1 MAQRNPQK
9 PEWSIADT
17 QPTRR
22 RGPAGGDGVDRG
34 RLEMLLHQARTAG
47 SPEEALEYVQRAVD
61 MLPNDPRVQ
70 STAQLR
76 LFDKLSSDAFL
87 GFLAE
92 TANRYV
98 VEFRDS
104 RPFSVP
110 KARAEPEPY
119 PPVRRTEAEKAV
131 RMMWWM
137 ILGLIP
143 AGLGAIVLA
152 PFALRHGIRSLQ
164 NPSETQDPRQHR
176 LAWMGI
182 LVALGLGVLGVF
194 CAALLLLHLLLG

>member
-1 MAQRNPQK
+1 MADRNLQRPD
-9 PEWSIADT
+9 WSIADT
-17 QPTRR
+17 QPTKRR
-22 RGPAGGDGVDRG
+22 NPGDGADRG
-34 RLEMLLHQARTAG
+34 RLEMLLHQARTAR

-70 STAQLR
+70 SAVQLR
-76 LFDKLSSDAFL
+76 MFDKLSHDAFL

-119 PPVRRTEAEKAV
+119 PPVRRTEAEKAL

-143 AGLGAIVLA
+143 AGLGAIVLT

-164 NPSETQDPRQHR
+164 NTAESRDPRQHR

-182 LVALGLGVLGVF
+182 LVALALGVLGVF
-194 CAALLLLHLLLG
+194 FAALLLLHLLLG

>member
-1 MAQRNPQK
+1 MTERNPHR

-17 QPTRR
+17 QPTKRR
-22 RGPAGGDGVDRG
+22 NPGDGADRG
-34 RLEMLLHQARTAG
+34 RLEMLLHQARTAH
-47 SPEEALEYVQRAVD
+47 SSEEALEYVQRAVD

-70 STAQLR
+70 STVQLR
-76 LFDKLSSDAFL
+76 LFDKLSDDAFL

-92 TANRYV
+92 TASRYV

-119 PPVRRTEAEKAV
+119 PPVRRTEAEKAL

-143 AGLGAIVLA
+143 AGVGAIILS
-152 PFALRHGIRSLQ
+152 PLALRHGVRSLQ
-164 NPSETQDPRQHR
+164 SEAENQDPRQHR
-176 LAWMGI
+176 MAWMGI
-182 LVALGLGVLGVF
+182 LVALALGVLGVF
-194 CAALLLLHLLLG
+194 FAALLLLHLLLG

>member
-1 MAQRNPQK
+1 MADINNP
-9 PEWSIADT
+9 PRSEASIADT
-17 QPTRR
+17 QPTKRR
-22 RGPAGGDGVDRG
+22 NPGESVDRG
-34 RLEMLLHQARTAG
+34 RLEMLLHQARTAR

-70 STAQLR
+70 STVQLR
-76 LFDKLSSDAFL
+76 LFDKLSNDAFL

-119 PPVRRTEAEKAV
+119 PPVRRTEAEKAL

-143 AGLGAIVLA
+143 AGLGAIVLT
-152 PFALRHGIRSLQ
+152 PLALRHGIRSLQ
-164 NPSETQDPRQHR
+164 SDTENRDPRQHR
-176 LAWMGI
+176 IAWMGI
-182 LVALGLGVLGVF
+182 LVALALGVLGVF
-194 CAALLLLHLLLG
+194 FAALLLLHLLLG

>member
-1 MAQRNPQK
+1 MADKNTYR

-17 QPTRR
+17 QPTKRR
-22 RGPAGGDGVDRG
+22 NPGDGFDRG
-34 RLEMLLHQARTAG
+34 RLEQLLHQARTAR
-47 SPEEALEYVQRAVD
+47 SSEEALEYAQRAVD

-70 STAQLR
+70 STVQLR
-76 LFDKLSSDAFL
+76 LFDKLNQDAFL

-92 TANRYV
+92 TDSRYV

-119 PPVRRTEAEKAV
+119 PPIRRTEAEKAL

-143 AGLGAIVLA
+143 AGVGAIILS
-152 PFALRHGIRSLQ
+152 PIALRHGIRSLQ
-164 NPSETQDPRQHR
+164 TENRDPRQHR
-176 LAWMGI
+176 LAWMAI
-182 LVALGLGVLGVF
+182 FVALGLGVLGVF
-194 CAALLLLHLLLG
+194 FAALLLLHLLLG